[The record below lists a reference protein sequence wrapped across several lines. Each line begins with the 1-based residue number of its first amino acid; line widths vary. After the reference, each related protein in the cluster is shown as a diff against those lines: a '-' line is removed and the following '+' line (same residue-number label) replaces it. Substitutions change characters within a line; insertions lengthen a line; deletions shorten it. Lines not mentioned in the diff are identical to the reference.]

1 MTLALVSTRGSA
13 GPSDLIGVLRVDG
26 VLLPL
31 ICLGLFGSLVALGIL
46 NLYQRHLEPVR
57 AAIIYTLEPVWA
69 TLYGLVLGLV
79 GWTPWILVG
88 GGLLVVGNLL
98 VEVTSQDEEE

>member
-1 MTLALVSTRGSA
+1 
-13 GPSDLIGVLRVDG
+13 
-26 VLLPL
+26 
-31 ICLGLFGSLVALGIL
+31 
-46 NLYQRHLEPVR
+46 
-57 AAIIYTLEPVWA
+57 
-69 TLYGLVLGLV
+69 LYGLLLGLV